1 MTLTLYHYLVLAAL
15 LFCVGVYGVLTSKNA
30 VRVLMSLELAFAGV
44 SVNLVAFSNYI
55 TPGQLTGQMFT
66 IFIMTVSAA
75 EAGVG
80 LAIIFNVFKNFQ
92 TADMEKIS
100 TMKW

>member
-55 TPGQLTGQMFT
+55 TPGALIGQIFT

-80 LAIIFNVFKNFQ
+80 LAIIFNIYKNFK
-92 TADMEKIS
+92 TVDMEKIS
-100 TMKW
+100 LMKW